1 MKEEIW
7 KDIEGYKGLY
17 QVSNFGRV
25 KSLYREFWSGKGYH
39 ILNKYPEKIM
49 KTWID
54 RGGYE
59 YVVLCKDSI
68 AKKIKV
74 HRLVAQAFIPNPD
87 NKSQVDHIN
96 TIRYDNHVENLRWAT
111 KSENEL
117 NPITRKRRS
126 TSKMGN
132 NNPRN
137 KVMKKVAQ
145 IEALTGNVI
154 KVWDSAIDAAKSIGV
169 DHSNIYR
176 AIYGQLNTCRGY
188 KWKYKD

>member
-1 MKEEIW
+1 
-7 KDIEGYKGLY
+7 
-17 QVSNFGRV
+17 
-25 KSLYREFWSGKGYH
+25 
-39 ILNKYPEKIM
+39 
-49 KTWID
+49 
-54 RGGYE
+54 
-59 YVVLCKDSI
+59 
-68 AKKIKV
+68 
-74 HRLVAQAFIPNPD
+74 
-87 NKSQVDHIN
+87 
-96 TIRYDNHVENLRWAT
+96 
-111 KSENEL
+111 
-117 NPITRKRRS
+117 
-126 TSKMGN
+126 MGN

>member
-1 MKEEIW
+1 MIEVW
-7 KDIEGYKGLY
+7 KDIIGYEGLY
-17 QVSNFGRV
+17 QVSNHGRV

-49 KTWID
+49 KTLIN

-74 HRLVAQAFIPNPD
+74 HRLVAQSFIPNPD
-87 NKSQVDHIN
+87 NKPQVDHIN

-111 KSENEL
+111 KSENGL

-126 TSKMGN
+126 TSKMGDK
-132 NNPRN
+132 NPI
-137 KVMKKVAQ
+137 KKIMKKVLQ
-145 IEALTGNVI
+145 IDINTNEII
-154 KVWDSAIDAAKSIGV
+154 KTWDSAVDAAKAIGV